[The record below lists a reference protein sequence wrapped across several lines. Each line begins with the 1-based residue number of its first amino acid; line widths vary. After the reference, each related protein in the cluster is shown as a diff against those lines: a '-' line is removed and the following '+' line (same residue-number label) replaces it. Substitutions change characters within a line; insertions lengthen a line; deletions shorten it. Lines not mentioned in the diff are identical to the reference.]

1 MRRTAAILA
10 AITLAIGG
18 CDTIGSDFQ
27 SIGEK
32 LAPPSPQE
40 AAQWAV
46 DTTDSE
52 NMRRGTVLLGTSA
65 FGGAAPYVKLYR
77 FYAKDIKDPLVQ
89 AAAITALSRFG
100 DPADALLLAEKLAPA
115 AEDGSVAAQAGK
127 GGSPFPKVRLAS
139 AIGLQRLH
147 NRDPIVVETM
157 WRRLQDET
165 EEPETR
171 VELAIGLG
179 QYAQDDVFQALCA
192 ALDQSELSVN
202 VAARDSLT
210 QITGVDFGLD
220 KVRWLGW
227 YTMTPESKRFIAQP
241 PYLFPTFQRHLVFW
255 DYVVFW
261 DIPRWE
267 SPALPRGLADA
278 GARSTYPTGTAPP
291 AAVSDAPTPR

>member
-1 MRRTAAILA
+1 MRSLAITAAA
-10 AITLAIGG
+10 AMLVLCS

-32 LAPPSPQE
+32 FAPPSPQE

-46 DTTDSE
+46 DTTDAE

-77 FYAKDIKDPLVQ
+77 FYAKNIKDPLVQ

-115 AEDGSVAAQAGK
+115 AEGGENAPTTSK
-127 GGSPFPKVRLAS
+127 GGSAFPKVRLAA

-147 NRDPIVVETM
+147 NKDPIVVETM

-220 KVRWLGW
+220 KIRWLGW
-227 YTMTPESKRFIAQP
+227 YATTPESRRFVAQP

-255 DYVVFW
+255 DYVIFW

-267 SPALPRGLADA
+267 SPGVPRGLADA
-278 GARSTYPTGTAPP
+278 GARSTYPAGSAQP
-291 AAVSDAPTPR
+291 AAVPDATAPR

>member
-1 MRRTAAILA
+1 MRIAAAILA
-10 AITLAIGG
+10 AASLALCG

-27 SIGEK
+27 SMGEV
-32 LAPPSPQE
+32 LSPPSPQE

-46 DTTDSE
+46 DTTDAE

-89 AAAITALSRFG
+89 AAAITALARFG
-100 DPADALLLAEKLAPA
+100 DPADAVLLAEKLAPI
-115 AEDGSVAAQAGK
+115 EVVGQDQVKPGK
-127 GGSPFPKVRLAS
+127 GGSPFPKVRLAA

-147 NRDPIVVETM
+147 NTDPMVVETM

-179 QYAQDDVFQALCA
+179 QYPQDDVFQALCA

-202 VAARDSLT
+202 IAARDSLT

-220 KVRWLGW
+220 KIRWLGW
-227 YTMTPESKRFIAQP
+227 YSITPESKRFVAQS

-278 GARSTYPTGTAPP
+278 GARSTYPTPAVPP
-291 AAVSDAPTPR
+291 AAVPDATAPR